1 MKDAINAFFNVLLT
15 ILNSVDEDGASY
27 RILSLF
33 QRRINGALDL
43 FGITD
48 ETLG

>member
-1 MKDAINAFFNVLLT
+1 MKTAINSFFNILLT

-43 FGITD
+43 FGIED
-48 ETLG
+48 

>member
-15 ILNSVDEDGASY
+15 ILNSVDEDGASF

-33 QRRINGALDL
+33 KRRINGALDL
-43 FGITD
+43 FGIED
-48 ETLG
+48 